1 MIDFNEMETHLRY
14 KVYDRYEYTD
24 LEDIKEVNIDFEEIY
39 DMLQKNIVSVS
50 INLII
55 NEDLHCS
62 IGFNKYS
69 YIPVGYHCII
79 AWEVGEDYYGKQY
92 SILTPQSPDDVE
104 EYKLA
109 FKDALNYEIYCLL
122 NYIETNYFPIE
133 NVKIISGTSNIIEI
147 YFGKEK
153 RNDNK

>member
-14 KVYDRYEYTD
+14 KVYDRYEYTN

-62 IGFNKYS
+62 IGFHKYFN
-69 YIPVGYHCII
+69 IPVSGYYYII
-79 AWEVGEDYYGKQY
+79 AWEVGEDCYGKQF
-92 SILTPQSPDDVE
+92 SILAPQSPDDVE

-109 FKDALNYEIYCLL
+109 FKDALNYEIYELL
-122 NYIETNYFPIE
+122 AYFETKYFPIE
-133 NVKIISGTSNIIEI
+133 NVKIISGVSNIIEI
-147 YFGKEK
+147 YFGKEEEK
-153 RNDNK
+153 